1 MKAPPERYQE
11 ITRAKSDPWPRVQQS
26 ISMLLDSDVAF
37 WPRTTYAGGLMT
49 ATDIDMILQ
58 ILSDFGYNGEYIVQ
72 NYVESIGVRTEESKL
87 LRKPNRE
94 EIDELQK
101 NTPPGISLRLEWR

>member
-1 MKAPPERYQE
+1 
-11 ITRAKSDPWPRVQQS
+11 
-26 ISMLLDSDVAF
+26 
-37 WPRTTYAGGLMT
+37 MT